1 MPGKTPDKP
10 NVYQFGTPYD
20 DMYKDLFYKDKTL
33 YTANGLLQMLDRNR
47 KIKTAPQKFQ
57 ENDQPF
63 DVVIT
68 CEERCF
74 DAAME
79 DMLTRPRSTARPVH
93 LINVEII
100 DNHEQALIGGQW
112 ILQLVKMIQN
122 SKDVDSE
129 MDGILTEF
137 QARTRA
143 NIQYTLSFMYPF
155 FGNAWRERGD
165 GGWIFFM
172 SDSSELLTPSTTS
185 FLGKQRKGI
194 HSLMRCIATQ
204 ERDRTQIRY
213 LYGRSPCSWQI
224 LHL

>member
-1 MPGKTPDKP
+1 MTHKIAVVCASNNNRSMEAHHVLKYHELTRNSGYNVCSFGTGSAVRMPGKTPDKP

-47 KIKTAPQKFQ
+47 KIKAAPQKFQ

-79 DMLTRPRSTARPVH
+79 DMLTRPRSTSRPVH
-93 LINVEII
+93 LINVEIV

-122 SKDVDSE
+122 SKDLDSE

-137 QARTRA
+137 QARTRV
-143 NIQYTLSFMYPF
+143 NIQYTLSFM
-155 FGNAWRERGD
+155 
-165 GGWIFFM
+165 
-172 SDSSELLTPSTTS
+172 
-185 FLGKQRKGI
+185 
-194 HSLMRCIATQ
+194 
-204 ERDRTQIRY
+204 
-213 LYGRSPCSWQI
+213 
-224 LHL
+224 